1 METTTEDARMLSGGA
16 VREFARFVLPSVFG
30 MLAISSASVIDG
42 IFVGNFVGP
51 TALASVNIVMPLLA
65 LVFGVVIMITLGG
78 SVAAGKYLGENKVN
92 EASNMFSKTGITAC
106 SMLGIFTIVT
116 LMIPQEIVK
125 LLGARNETVAL
136 SAEYAWVIAWFF
148 PAFGVAVLLSQFA
161 RVDGSP
167 NVSLIGML
175 GIAVANLILDYVFI
189 ARLDWGL
196 QGAALATGLSFVV
209 GGLIL
214 LVYFLGPKA
223 KLRLIRPYG
232 SWREMP
238 TAAFNGFS
246 EFLNETS
253 SGLILLLFNWILM
266 IQVGANGVAAFAVVD
281 YLMYFGILIFYG
293 VGEGVVPLISVNF
306 GGRQPERIRRFLL
319 LAVGLNFLIGLTI
332 VVSLLVWPV
341 QLIGIFFTGSEPK
354 ILSLSLIV
362 ISIIWPMFIFN
373 GANIAVSAYFTGM
386 HRGTQSAIIAVMRS
400 LIFPVGFI
408 LLFWQMFGFIG
419 AFYALPVSEALAF
432 GLSIFLLRTRLPNQL
447 TSMN

>member
-1 METTTEDARMLSGGA
+1 
-16 VREFARFVLPSVFG
+16 
-30 MLAISSASVIDG
+30 
-42 IFVGNFVGP
+42 
-51 TALASVNIVMPLLA
+51 
-65 LVFGVVIMITLGG
+65 
-78 SVAAGKYLGENKVN
+78 
-92 EASNMFSKTGITAC
+92 
-106 SMLGIFTIVT
+106 
-116 LMIPQEIVK
+116 
-125 LLGARNETVAL
+125 
-136 SAEYAWVIAWFF
+136 
-148 PAFGVAVLLSQFA
+148 
-161 RVDGSP
+161 
-167 NVSLIGML
+167 
-175 GIAVANLILDYVFI
+175 
-189 ARLDWGL
+189 
-196 QGAALATGLSFVV
+196 
-209 GGLIL
+209 LIL
-214 LVYFLGPKA
+214 LVYFVGPKA

-341 QLIGIFFTGSEPK
+341 QLIGIFFIGSEPK